1 MDRGC
6 QDSKKP
12 SVLYLILAHHPPSR
26 IHRTVQVRV
35 GRFQQPVCARC
46 LGQFISVLI
55 LLPILLLTGF
65 NVSMPY
71 WLVITGLCPIPAIVD
86 WTTQTVGH
94 RESTNWLRILT
105 GSMYGVSV
113 ALGLTSAIRMEFH
126 NLGFLSLVLL
136 VYMIVI
142 TIIMKR
148 AGVIDTYLKI
158 YENFVAQ
165 RHHYYQ
171 QR

>member
-1 MDRGC
+1 
-6 QDSKKP
+6 
-12 SVLYLILAHHPPSR
+12 
-26 IHRTVQVRV
+26 
-35 GRFQQPVCARC
+35 
-46 LGQFISVLI
+46 
-55 LLPILLLTGF
+55 
-65 NVSMPY
+65 
-71 WLVITGLCPIPAIVD
+71 
-86 WTTQTVGH
+86 
-94 RESTNWLRILT
+94 
-105 GSMYGVSV
+105 MYGVSV

-126 NLGFLSLVLL
+126 KLGFLSLVLL